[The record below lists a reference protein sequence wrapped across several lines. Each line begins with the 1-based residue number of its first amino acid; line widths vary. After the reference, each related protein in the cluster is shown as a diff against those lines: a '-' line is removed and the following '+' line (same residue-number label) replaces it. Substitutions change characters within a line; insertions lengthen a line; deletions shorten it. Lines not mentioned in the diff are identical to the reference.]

1 MMNVTRDSPR
11 FNFLRLM
18 VRNLKSHQCRA
29 VAVIIAF
36 TLIAATLF
44 STQYLD
50 SGAAEGL
57 DHGTAWLHA
66 DLMVVPDHSL
76 SEGENSLLTGA
87 PAMFF
92 FNDTDSRNIS
102 RIPGVANASPEILV
116 ATLSGQPCC
125 SDFVQIIAIDPAND
139 FSMIPRPDNNG
150 STTLGKDDIIIGSL
164 INGSVGSDLRFYG
177 HTFHITGKLGPTGMR
192 GIDYAAFIRIED
204 AYTMADGS
212 GQKAA
217 QPLEIPRG
225 KVSMVLVQLDPGAD
239 PQSVGSLIQEQIP
252 GTRILTPNILS
263 TIVSRHLSGITLI
276 LEELAVAVA
285 VLSLVVLGVI
295 SIMLERQM
303 KREVTLLG
311 ALGATKSFIL
321 RLILAE
327 SFSASV
333 IGSVVGIC
341 AAAVILVSFQDFIA
355 VSLQIP
361 LSIPPPLTLMFA
373 VGSTLI
379 LTLVIS
385 GITSLY
391 PTIRIVRSGAYENIR
406 DAEKKR

>member
-1 MMNVTRDSPR
+1 M
-11 FNFLRLM
+11 L
-18 VRNLKSHQCRA
+18 RNLKSHQCRA
-29 VAVIIAF
+29 GTVIVAFA
-36 TLIAATLF
+36 LIAATLF
-44 STQYLD
+44 SAQYLG

-66 DLMVVPDHSL
+66 DLIVVPDHSL
-76 SEGENSLLTGA
+76 SEGVNSLLTGA

-125 SDFVQIIAIDPAND
+125 SDFVQIIAIDPTTD
-139 FSMIPRPDNNG
+139 FSMIPSSGNNG
-150 STTLGKDDIIIGSL
+150 STALGKDDIVIGSL

-192 GIDYAAFIRIED
+192 GIDYATFIRIED
-204 AYTMADGS
+204 AYTMADES

-217 QPLEIPRG
+217 QSLEIPRG
-225 KVSMVLVQLDPGAD
+225 KVSMILVQLAPGAD
-239 PQSVGSLIQEQIP
+239 PQAVGTLIQEQIP

-295 SIMLERQM
+295 SVMLERQM
-303 KREVTLLG
+303 KREVSLLG

-333 IGSVVGIC
+333 IGSITGIC
-341 AAAVILVSFQDFIA
+341 TAAVILISFQDLIA

-361 LSIPPPLTLMFA
+361 LSIPPPLTLLSA
-373 VGSTLI
+373 AGSTLV

-385 GITSLY
+385 GIVSLY
-391 PTIRIVRSGAYENIR
+391 PTIRIVRSGVYGNIR
-406 DAEKKR
+406 DTEKKR